1 MKKCYFCKK
10 SNDLYK
16 YFDERFLICHE
27 CFNVFLKAGL
37 LKEGSDDLWYFY
49 DDKTGELLC

>member
-16 YFDERFLICHE
+16 YFDVRFPICHC
-27 CFNVFLKAGL
+27 CFRAFLKAGL
-37 LKEGSDDLWYFY
+37 LKEGRDDLWHFY
-49 DDKTGELLC
+49 DKDLEEILC